1 MTYSKAYRTRLANT
15 TARIRIIAD
24 LSSGDYVSANKFGEL
39 ETGANGYK
47 TQLETLNAEIGKLKK
62 ESGSTEAL
70 RNGSIGRVM
79 GFDNYMSQAV
89 KTHANGT
96 MASMAVDGAVSEG
109 ATVIHVDGGTGTETV
124 TKGTII
130 TISGV
135 NYTVIEDAVCTG
147 GECDLNVYPAVP
159 AAIKDNTA
167 VTITA
172 GHTANLVFNP
182 NAFAFVIISFIMSHN
197 LVLFLQNVSFKLHL
211 WL

>member
-62 ESGSTEAL
+62 ESGSTNDEISRRLGELQTKYDTDTEAL
-70 RNGSIGRVM
+70 KKTIGDLKFNGALDAAIAAAGAKSAKALKGVIDMDKIKFDDGKLIG
-79 GFDNYMSQAV
+79 FNEQL
-89 KTHANGT
+89 
-96 MASMAVDGAVSEG
+96 DGLKK
-109 ATVIHVDGGTGTETV
+109 D
-124 TKGTII
+124 
-130 TISGV
+130 
-135 NYTVIEDAVCTG
+135 
-147 GECDLNVYPAVP
+147 YPAVP